1 MNKKGTMMGK
11 DGPKY
16 SLLVQVHKRYGI
28 MIARKKHEG
37 RNELGKEA
45 PTYSGNEYT
54 L

>member
-1 MNKKGTMMGK
+1 MGK

-16 SLLVQVHKRYGI
+16 SQMVQFTKRYGI

-45 PTYSGNEYT
+45 REQGSPYIFGK
-54 L
+54 